1 MKTPIPKDEPQRL
14 EALLRYNVLDTLPEA
29 AFDDLARLASHI
41 CGAPI
46 AMVSLVDDKRQWFK
60 SKIGIDA
67 NETSRD
73 IAFCAHTIL
82 NVNSVLEVRDASADP
97 RFAASP
103 LVTSDLNIRFY
114 AGAPLVSHD
123 GHAVGALCVMDR
135 QPRGLTADQIDALRV
150 LGRNV
155 VAQLELRKQARNLAE
170 EVAERQRAELQRQ
183 EQLKLLNASQKE
195 ASRLLALSEKSR
207 RALLSVL
214 EDEKRTTEDLRTSEE
229 LFRQLAENIK
239 EVFWVVEP
247 DKKRMLYVSPAY
259 EAIWG
264 RTVQSLYESPSTW
277 LDSIHPDD
285 RERVLNAAVTKQE
298 AGTYDEEYR
307 IVQPNGA
314 ICWIH
319 DCAYPV
325 RNAAGQIYRVVG
337 VAEDITE
344 RKRTQEELMAKTAF
358 LAAQVESSL
367 DAILVVNKEGK
378 IILQNKRLWEI
389 FKVPAEIAGN
399 DDDSKLRAWATGRIK
414 DPARFDERVREL
426 YSNPEMIGRDEIP
439 LIDGTVL
446 DRYSAPVRDK
456 DGKYYGRI
464 WAFRDITDRRKLE
477 AQYLQAQKM
486 ESIGQLAAGVAHDFN
501 NILGVIQMQA
511 GLLKGSGTLSS
522 QQVDFTDEISA
533 TVQRAAALTRQLL
546 LFSRREVFQPRDL
559 DLSESVTSTAK
570 MLRRVLRENIQMELK
585 LASQSVTLH
594 GDPGMIDQ
602 VLMNLTVN
610 ARDAMPDGGRIIIE
624 TSGAEFDDA
633 DSSRSSYCRA
643 GSFVCLSVTD
653 TGTGIPPE
661 ILSKIFEPFFT
672 TKEAGKGTGLG
683 LATVFGIAQQHQGW
697 VDVQSEVGRGTTFKV
712 YFPRLL
718 GKKAEKSAQPALKDM
733 RGGAETIL
741 LAEDD
746 PSLRVA
752 IRTALS
758 QLGYRILEAP
768 TGAKAMEVWKENRN
782 EIRLLLTDL
791 IMPGGMTGKD
801 LVHAI
806 LQENPKLNVV
816 YMSGYSA
823 EISGKGLVLNE
834 GVNFLAKPFRPAKLA
849 EVVRNNLDKTNQ
861 EAGAADGMRV

>member
-1 MKTPIPKDEPQRL
+1 MKAPIPADEAQRL

-29 AFDDLARLASHI
+29 AIDDLARLASHI
-41 CGAPI
+41 CDTPI
-46 AMVSLVDDKRQWFK
+46 AMVSLVDEKRQWFK

-82 NVNSVLEVRDASADP
+82 NVNDVLEVRDTSADS
-97 RFAASP
+97 RFAESP
-103 LVTSDLNIRFY
+103 LATSDLNIRFY

-135 QPRGLTADQIDALRV
+135 QPRALTAGQIDALRI
-150 LGRNV
+150 LARNV
-155 VAQLELRKQARNLAE
+155 VAQFEVRKQARSLAE

-214 EDEKRTTEDLRTSEE
+214 EDEKRTTDDLRTSEE

-247 DKKRMLYVSPAY
+247 DKKRMLYVSPTY

-264 RTVQSLYESPSTW
+264 RTVQSLYEFPATW
-277 LDSIHPDD
+277 RDSIHPDD

-307 IVQPNGA
+307 IVQPSSA
-314 ICWIH
+314 IRWIH
-319 DCAYPV
+319 DSAYPV
-325 RNAAGQIYRVVG
+325 RNAAGEIYRIVG

-344 RKRTQEELMAKTAF
+344 RKRTQEELMSKTAF
-358 LAAQVESSL
+358 LAAQVESSP
-367 DAILVVNKEGK
+367 DAILVVNQEGK

-389 FKVPAEIAGN
+389 FKVPAEILGN
-399 DDDSKLRAWATGRIK
+399 DDDSKLRGWVTSRIK
-414 DPARFDERVREL
+414 DPVRFDARVSEL
-426 YSNPEMIGRDEIP
+426 YSNPEMIGRDEIS
-439 LIDGTVL
+439 LFDGTVL
-446 DRYSAPVRDK
+446 DRYSAPVRGK

-464 WAFRDITDRRKLE
+464 WAFRDITDRRNLE
-477 AQYLQAQKM
+477 ARYLQAQKM
-486 ESIGQLAAGVAHDFN
+486 ESIGQLAGGVAHDFN

-511 GLLKGSGTLSS
+511 GLLKGSGTLSP
-522 QQVDFTDEISA
+522 QQVEFTDEISA

-585 LASQSVTLH
+585 LASHSVMLH

-624 TSGAEFDDA
+624 TSGAEFDDT
-633 DSSRSSYCRA
+633 DSSRSSYGRPGA
-643 GSFVCLSVTD
+643 FVCLSVTD

-661 ILSKIFEPFFT
+661 ILPKIFEPFFT

-697 VDVQSEVGRGTTFKV
+697 VDVQSEVGLGTTFKV

-758 QLGYRILEAP
+758 QLGYQILEAP
-768 TGAKAMEVWKENRN
+768 TGVKALEVWKENRT

-791 IMPGGMTGKD
+791 LMLGGMTGKD
-801 LVHAI
+801 LVQAI
-806 LQENPKLNVV
+806 LQENPKLKVV

-849 EVVRNNLDKTNQ
+849 EVVRDNLDKANQ
-861 EAGAADGMRV
+861 EADEPDGMRV